1 MARDR
6 RKENMRKTIS
16 EKRNILKNA
25 DVSIKN
31 NCISKIVLKSRLN
44 GGSKYTLLANG
55 DIEDIPFTEL
65 NDIFK
70 RQRNLFESYKILI
83 EDVYCPENDEITID
97 DVKLVLGLKDDFDE
111 TPDEYYFDELLLDLS
126 FEEYEEEVS
135 DLPKVILSRLI
146 ERAVLL
152 YRRGEF
158 SNFNK
163 MSLLENKLGLEY
175 VFEDVDR
182 SKRQIK
188 SDIDLF

>member
-6 RKENMRKTIS
+6 RKENLRKTIS

-31 NCISKIVLKSRLN
+31 NCISKIILKSRLN

-83 EDVYCPENDEITID
+83 EDVYCPENDEITIE

-126 FEEYEEEVS
+126 FEEYEEEVNGLS
-135 DLPKVILSRLI
+135 RNILSRLI